1 MYYINSITSISHQAS
16 FNNVGFSNS
25 LVELASSSEVLKPV
39 YKEYINPRVL
49 RRMSN
54 ILRMSVTCAVDCVNK
69 TEENIDAIIVGTG
82 LGCLTDTAKF
92 LNNFIILEGLV
103 PPTSFI
109 QSTHNTIAGQVSLT
123 LKNNGYNMTHT
134 QNNVSFEVALEDAMI
149 CLDNGMQNVLLGA
162 GDEFIPFL
170 DEVAEGLKLENLNLT
185 SGATFL
191 VLSKTKNEQTVAK
204 VSASKTIYK
213 GGLEDDLLTQ
223 FLTENKVSSNAIDL
237 VYYSSPFNE
246 KRVELKQFSEEISLN
261 KYAGVYPTNS
271 ALGLH
276 LAVDKIQT
284 GKASKVLIYNN
295 LTKSNLGLMLIEAI

>member
-1 MYYINSITSISHQAS
+1 MYYINKITSISHQAS

-25 LVELASSSEVLKPV
+25 LIELESDSEVLKPV

-54 ILRMSVTCAVDCVNK
+54 IIRMSVTCAVDCVNK

-92 LNNFIILEGLV
+92 LNNYITLEGLV

-134 QNNVSFEVALEDAMI
+134 QNNVSFEVALEDAMV

-170 DEVAEGLKLENLNLT
+170 DEVVDGLELAKLNLT
-185 SGATFL
+185 SGVTFL
-191 VLSKTKNEQTVAK
+191 VLSNVENENTLAK

-213 GGLEDDLLTQ
+213 GGSKNNLLATFLED
-223 FLTENKVSSNAIDL
+223 NKLKKEAVDL
-237 VYYSSPFNE
+237 VYYTTPFETKTE
-246 KRVELKQFSEEISLN
+246 KLDQLSEEINISN
-261 KYAGVYPTNS
+261 YAGIYPTNS
-271 ALGLH
+271 AFGLH

-284 GKASKVLIYNN
+284 GKASKVLIANN
-295 LTKSNLGLMLIEAI
+295 LTKNNFGLMLIEAV

>member
-1 MYYINSITSISHQAS
+1 MYYINKITSISHQAS

-25 LVELASSSEVLKPV
+25 LIDLESNSEVLKPV

-92 LNNFIILEGLV
+92 LNNFITLEGLV

-149 CLDNGMQNVLLGA
+149 CLDNGMKNVLLGA

-170 DEVAEGLKLENLNLT
+170 DEVVDGLELGKLNLT
-185 SGATFL
+185 SGATFV
-191 VLSKTKNEQTVAK
+191 VLSKIKNENTLAK

-213 GGLEDDLLTQ
+213 GGSENNSLATFLEDNNVNS
-223 FLTENKVSSNAIDL
+223 EAIDL
-237 VYYSSPFNE
+237 VYYTSPFNE
-246 KRVELKQFSEEISLN
+246 KAEELNQFSKEISIN

-284 GKASKVLIYNN
+284 GKASSVLIYNN
-295 LTKSNLGLMLIEAI
+295 LTKNNLGLMLIETI

>member
-1 MYYINSITSISHQAS
+1 MYYINAITSISHQAS
-16 FNNVGFSNS
+16 FNNAGFSN
-25 LVELASSSEVLKPV
+25 ELKELGAESEVLKPV

-69 TEENIDAIIVGTG
+69 TEDEIEAIVVGTG

-92 LNNFIILEGLV
+92 LNNFITLEGLV

-149 CLDNGMQNVLLGA
+149 CLDNGMKNVLLGA

-170 DEVAEGLKLENLNLT
+170 DEVATELKVENINLT

-191 VLSKTKNEQTVAK
+191 VLSKTKNEQTLAK
-204 VSASKTIYK
+204 VSASKTVYK
-213 GGLEDDLLTQ
+213 GGNSQNLLIPFLSEINESIED
-223 FLTENKVSSNAIDL
+223 IDL
-237 VYYSSPFNE
+237 VFYTNPFNE
-246 KRVELKQFSEEISLN
+246 SEKDLSLFKEEINLN
-261 KYAGVYPTNS
+261 KYAGIYPTNA

-284 GKASKVLIYNN
+284 GKTSKVLIYNN
-295 LTKSNLGLMLIEAI
+295 LTKSNLGLMLIESI

>member
-16 FNNVGFSNS
+16 FNNVGFSNN
-25 LVELASSSEVLKPV
+25 LVKLESNSEVLKPV
-39 YKEYINPRVL
+39 YKEYLNPRVL

-54 ILRMSVTCAVDCVNK
+54 ILRMSVACALDCANK
-69 TEENIDAIIVGTG
+69 TDENIDAIIVGTG

-92 LNNFIILEGLV
+92 LNNFINLEGLV
-103 PPTSFI
+103 PPTAFI

-170 DEVAEGLKLENLNLT
+170 DEIVDSLELGKLNLT

-191 VLSKTKNEQTVAK
+191 VLSKTKNKNTLAK
-204 VSASKTIYK
+204 ISASKTIYK
-213 GGLEDDLLTQ
+213 GGLEDGLLTE
-223 FLTENKVSSNAIDL
+223 FLTENKVNSNAIDL
-237 VYYSSPFNE
+237 VYYSSPFSE
-246 KRVELKQFSEEISLN
+246 KTVELKQFSEEISLN
-261 KYAGVYPTNS
+261 KYVGVYPTNS

-295 LTKSNLGLMLIEAI
+295 LTKSNLGLMLIESI